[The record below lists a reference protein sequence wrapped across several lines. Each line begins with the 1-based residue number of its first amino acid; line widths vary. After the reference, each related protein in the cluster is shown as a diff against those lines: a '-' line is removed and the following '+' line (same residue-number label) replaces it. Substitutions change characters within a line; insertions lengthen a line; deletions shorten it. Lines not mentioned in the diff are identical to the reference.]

1 MACVRFL
8 RVVVS
13 AFRRTGEVRLKADP
27 TIIALVICA
36 GLAGAVAAAADTRL
50 LDAVKRQDRTAVA
63 ALLKERIDVNAA
75 QPDGT
80 TALHWAAYRDDAA
93 TVEAL
98 LRKGAKP
105 NAVTDTGVTPLWLAC
120 STNASAAVV
129 RSLVDAGADPNLA
142 PNTGET
148 PLMWCART
156 GALDSVKALVSRG
169 ADVNAREKSAD
180 QTALMWAVAAQH
192 PNVVEALLELRA
204 DVRARTK
211 VTTELVYKG
220 FRYIT
225 APPAQSEGII
235 EHMKRGGFTP
245 LLFAAQQGNRAA
257 AELLITAGAEVNDAD
272 ASGAS
277 VLVVA
282 AHSGHG
288 ELGQLLLERGAD
300 PNAAGAGYTPL
311 HAAVLLGD
319 TALVRA
325 LLAKGADPNAPLKA
339 GTPVR
344 KYGVDYALSAAW
356 IGSTP
361 YWLAAKFAEPEIMR
375 ALAQGGADTRRAM
388 PDGTTPLMATL
399 MGSIGLGD
407 RRERFQTEAQTA
419 VAAPLEADA
428 TVKAATTA
436 IALGADLDAT
446 TKTGD
451 TALHLAATRGVNPVV
466 KALADAGAALELKNQ
481 RGQTPL
487 AAAAA
492 RRAPPGEAD
501 PVAAQQ
507 KNETVEL
514 LRSLG
519 AKE

>member
-1 MACVRFL
+1 MGYVG
-8 RVVVS
+8 
-13 AFRRTGEVRLKADP
+13 TVRLKAD
-27 TIIALVICA
+27 TTATAIAVVLCA
-36 GLAGAVAAAADTRL
+36 SLVAAASAADDTRL
-50 LDAVKRQDRTAVA
+50 LDAVKRQDRAAVA
-63 ALLKERIDVNAA
+63 ALLKERIDVNAPQA
-75 QPDGT
+75 DGT
-80 TALHWAAYRDDAA
+80 TPLHWAAYRDDAA
-93 TVEAL
+93 TVETL
-98 LRKGAKP
+98 LRLGAKP

-120 STNASAAVV
+120 STNAGAAVV
-129 RSLVDAGADPNLA
+129 RSLVDAGANPNLA

-180 QTALMWAVAAQH
+180 QTALMWAVAAHH
-192 PNVVEALLELRA
+192 PDVVEALVELRA

-235 EHMKRGGFTP
+235 ENMKRGGFTP
-245 LLFAAQQGNRAA
+245 LLFAAQQGDRAS
-257 AELLITAGAEVNDAD
+257 AEMLITAGAEVNDTD

-288 ELGQLLLERGAD
+288 ALGRLLLDRGAD

-319 TALVRA
+319 ATLVRA

-375 ALAQGGADTRRAM
+375 VLAQGGADTRRAM
-388 PDGTTPLMATL
+388 PDGTTPLMAALT
-399 MGSIGLGD
+399 GSIGLGD

-419 VAAPLEADA
+419 VAAPLEAEA
-428 TVKAATTA
+428 TVKTATAA
-436 IALGADLDAT
+436 IALGSDLNAT
-446 TKTGD
+446 TKAGD
-451 TALHLAATRGVNPVV
+451 TALHLAAARGINPIVR
-466 KALADAGAALELKNQ
+466 ALADAGAALEIKNQ

-492 RRAPPGEAD
+492 RRAPAEGD
-501 PVAAQQ
+501 PAAAQQ

>member
-1 MACVRFL
+1 MVYQRLL
-8 RVVVS
+8 RAGTILVAVSTSLAVVS
-13 AFRRTGEVRLKADP
+13 A
-27 TIIALVICA
+27 A
-36 GLAGAVAAAADTRL
+36 GDTRL

-63 ALLKERIDVNAA
+63 ALLKERVDVNAA
-75 QPDGT
+75 QADGT
-80 TALHWAAYRDDAA
+80 TALHWAAYRDDAS

-98 LRKGAKP
+98 LRAGAKP

-120 STNASAAVV
+120 STNAGGVVV
-129 RSLVDAGADPNLA
+129 RSLVDAGANPNLA

-156 GALDSVKALVSRG
+156 GALDSVKALISRG

-180 QTALMWAVAAQH
+180 QTALMWAVGAQH
-192 PNVVEALLELRA
+192 PDVVEALLELRA

-235 EHMKRGGFTP
+235 ENMKRGGFTP
-245 LLFAAQQGNRAA
+245 LLFAAQQGDRAS
-257 AELLITAGAEVNDAD
+257 AELLIKAGAEVNDTD

-288 ELGQLLLERGAD
+288 ALGQLLLDRGAD

-319 TALVRA
+319 APLVRA

-344 KYGVDYALSAAW
+344 KYGVDYSLSAAW
-356 IGSTP
+356 IGATP
-361 YWLAAKFAEPEIMR
+361 YWLSAKFAEPEIMR
-375 ALAQGGADTRRAM
+375 LLAKSGADTRRAM
-388 PDGTTPLMATL
+388 PDGTTPLMAAL

-419 VAAPLEADA
+419 VAAPLEAEA
-428 TVKAATTA
+428 TMKAATA
-436 IALGADLDAT
+436 AVELGADLNAT
-446 TKTGD
+446 TNSGD
-451 TALHLAATRGVNPVV
+451 TALHLAASRGANSVIKV
-466 KALADAGAALELKNQ
+466 LADAGAALDIKNK

-492 RRAPPGEAD
+492 RRAPAD
-501 PVAAQQ
+501 GDTAAAGAQQ

>member
-1 MACVRFL
+1 MAYGRLL
-8 RVVVS
+8 RAGTV
-13 AFRRTGEVRLKADP
+13 
-27 TIIALVICA
+27 LV
-36 GLAGAVAAAADTRL
+36 AVCSCSVIAAATGDTRL
-50 LDAVKRQDRTAVA
+50 LDAVKRQDRPAIV
-63 ALLKERIDVNAA
+63 ALLKERIDVNAP
-75 QPDGT
+75 QTDGT

-98 LRKGAKP
+98 LRAGAKP
-105 NAVTDTGVTPLWLAC
+105 NAVTDAGVTPLWLAC
-120 STNASAAVV
+120 STNASGTVV
-129 RSLVDAGADPNLA
+129 RLLVDAGANPNFA
-142 PNTGET
+142 PHTGET

-156 GALDSVKALVSRG
+156 GSLDSVKALVSRG

-180 QTALMWAVAAQH
+180 QTALMWAVAARH
-192 PNVVEALLELRA
+192 PDVVEALLELRA

-235 EHMKRGGFTP
+235 EHVKRGGFTP
-245 LLFAAQQGNRAA
+245 LLFAAQQGDRAS
-257 AELLITAGAEVNDAD
+257 AELLITAGAEVNDTD

-288 ELGQLLLERGAD
+288 ALGQLLLDRGAD
-300 PNAAGAGYTPL
+300 PNTASAGYAPL

-319 TALVRA
+319 AALVRA
-325 LLAKGADPNAPLKA
+325 LLAKGADPNVRLEA

-356 IGSTP
+356 IGATP

-375 ALAQGGADTRRAM
+375 LLAESGADTRRAM
-388 PDGTTPLMATL
+388 PDGTTPLMAALT
-399 MGSIGLGD
+399 GSIGVGD
-407 RRERFQTEAQTA
+407 RRERFQTEAQAA
-419 VAAPLEADA
+419 VAAPREAEA
-428 TVKAATTA
+428 TLKAATAA
-436 IALGADLDAT
+436 IELGADLDAT
-446 TKTGD
+446 TKSGD
-451 TALHLAATRGVNPVV
+451 TALHLAATRGANPVIKILV
-466 KALADAGAALELKNQ
+466 GAGAALEIKNQ
-481 RGQTPL
+481 KGQTPL

-492 RRAPPGEAD
+492 RRGPPSADGDSSAAAP
-501 PVAAQQ
+501 Q

-514 LRSLG
+514 LRALG

>member
-1 MACVRFL
+1 MVYELLL
-8 RVVVS
+8 R
-13 AFRRTGEVRLKADP
+13 AMDVRLKAG
-27 TIIALVICA
+27 IAATAIVTVLCV
-36 GLAGAVAAAADTRL
+36 GLGAAVAAESDTRL
-50 LDAVKRQDRTAVA
+50 LDAVKRQDRAAIT
-63 ALLKERIDVNAA
+63 ALLKERIDVNAS

-98 LRKGAKP
+98 VRTGAKA
-105 NAVTDTGVTPLWLAC
+105 NAVTDAGVTPLWLAC
-120 STNASAAVV
+120 STNASATVV
-129 RSLVDAGADPNLA
+129 RLLVDAGANPNLA

-156 GALDSVKALVSRG
+156 GALDSIKALVSRG

-180 QTALMWAVAAQH
+180 QTALMWAVVAGH
-192 PNVVEALLELRA
+192 PDVVEALLELRA

-225 APPAQSEGII
+225 SPPAQSEGII
-235 EHMKRGGFTP
+235 ENMKRGGFTP
-245 LLFAAQQGNRAA
+245 LLFAAQQGQRAS
-257 AELLITAGAEVNDAD
+257 AELLIKAGADVNDVD

-288 ELGQLLLERGAD
+288 ALAQVLLDRGAD
-300 PNAAGAGYTPL
+300 PNAAAAGYAPL

-319 TALVRA
+319 APLVQA
-325 LLAKGADPNAPLKA
+325 LLAKKADPNAPLKA

-356 IGSTP
+356 IGATP

-375 ALAQGGADTRRAM
+375 LLAQSGADTRRGM

-399 MGSIGLGD
+399 TGSIGLGD

-419 VAAPLEADA
+419 VAAPLEVEA
-428 TVKAATTA
+428 TVKAASAA
-436 IALGADLDAT
+436 IELGSDLNAT
-446 TKTGD
+446 TKAGD
-451 TALHLAATRGVNPVV
+451 TALHLAATRGINPVV
-466 KALADAGAALELKNQ
+466 KALADAGAGLEIKNQ

-492 RRAPPGEAD
+492 RRAPGESA
-501 PVAAQQ
+501 PAAAQQ